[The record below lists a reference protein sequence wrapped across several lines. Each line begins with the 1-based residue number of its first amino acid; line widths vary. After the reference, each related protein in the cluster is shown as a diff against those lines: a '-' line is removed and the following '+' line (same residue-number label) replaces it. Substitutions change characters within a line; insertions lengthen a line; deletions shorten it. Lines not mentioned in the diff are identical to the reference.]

1 MSSKIRLFSN
11 LRAKF
16 NWEYWPTY
24 MFYIPLVPHYLYYA
38 LKSGSF
44 AYFTAANPAIKHG
57 GDATESKFETL
68 KLLPQTLIPK
78 SIFVPKNRPL
88 TQVIADLKSE
98 NLNFPLIIKPDI
110 GYRGLLVKKLNKDLD
125 LELFLSKYHAID
137 FIIQE
142 FVAYPN
148 ECGILYFRYPDKEM
162 GEITSITL
170 KKYLSVNGDGVSTLA
185 KLISKDAHAQRYEGI
200 YRDRITGNLDFK
212 PKKGEPFMLNEIGNH
227 CKGAS
232 FLNGNIHINNKLRAT
247 FDNLSHQMNGVYFGR
262 FDIKFKS
269 FEALEAGL
277 NFKIIELNGVIA
289 EPTHIY
295 DAPNSS
301 YGYAIKS
308 IAKHWQYIY
317 KISKINHLKNKVK
330 YAEIVPVL
338 ADLFALR
345 PYNKMIK
352 KISELI
358 F

>member
-1 MSSKIRLFSN
+1 MTLKIRLLSN
-11 LRAKF
+11 LKDKF

-24 MFYIPLVPHYLYYA
+24 MFYIPLVPYYLYYA

-57 GDATESKFETL
+57 GDATESKFKTL

-78 SIFVPKNRPL
+78 SIFVPKNQSL
-88 TQVIADLKSE
+88 TKVMADLKSE

-110 GYRGLLVKKLNKDLD
+110 GYRGLLVKKLNTVSD
-125 LELFLSKYHAID
+125 LEFFLKQFKAID

-142 FVAYPN
+142 FISYQN
-148 ECGILYFRYPDKEM
+148 ECGILYFRFPDKDK

-170 KKYLSVNGDGVSTLA
+170 KKYLCVSGDGVSNIA
-185 KLISKDAHAQRYEGI
+185 KLIQEDAHAQRYEAI
-200 YRDRITGNLDFK
+200 YKTKIKDYLDLK
-212 PKKGEPFMLNEIGNH
+212 PQQGEIYLLNEIGNH

-232 FLNGNIHINNKLRAT
+232 FLNGNRFISEKLTAT
-247 FDNLSHQMNGVYFGR
+247 FDKISHQVEGVYFGR
-262 FDIKFKS
+262 FDIKYNC
-269 FEALEAGL
+269 FEDLEAGL

-301 YGYAIKS
+301 YSFALKS

-317 KISKINHLKNKVK
+317 KISKINHLKNKVT
-330 YAEIVPVL
+330 YAKIMPVL

-345 PYNKMIK
+345 PYNKLIK
-352 KISELI
+352 KISVD
-358 F
+358 